1 MCKNPVGKFEK
12 HVLTL
17 RVSSSVAN
25 AMLQFEFNWLY
36 IYINEIWLNAVSSV
50 SDRLVNKIVKKK
62 KKMKYDGQLLYT
74 ELWIIEENVMG
85 K

>member
-1 MCKNPVGKFEK
+1 MCKNPVSKFEK
-12 HVLTL
+12 HILTL
-17 RVSSSVAN
+17 RLSSSVAN

>member
-1 MCKNPVGKFEK
+1 MCKNPVGKFKK

-17 RVSSSVAN
+17 CVSSSVAN